1 MKEQII
7 SLPYTYLIIFHSW
20 VQLCFCFVG
29 LCGVCFIHSMELDP
43 CVSEWV
49 SEKVDSS
56 LWNCVSKQCF
66 CFFRMR
72 WWHRYSQRRT
82 LFNLLVVYFIF
93 FLILRKK
100 YIHFSYKKLGK
111 TLRTAL
117 HPFFRPF
124 KLTLFILFIF
134 LILNTPRLSRG
145 KN

>member
-1 MKEQII
+1 MSEGANHILTLYLSYNI
-7 SLPYTYLIIFHSW
+7 SFMSSIVFL
-20 VQLCFCFVG
+20 
-29 LCGVCFIHSMELDP
+29 LCGIVRCLFHTLNGVRSM
-43 CVSEWV
+43 CEWV
-49 SEKVDSS
+49 SEKGDSS

-82 LFNLLVVYFIF
+82 LFNLLVVYFII
-93 FLILRKK
+93 FLILRKI
-100 YIHFSYKKLGK
+100 YIHFSYKKLRK
-111 TLRTAL
+111 TLSTAL